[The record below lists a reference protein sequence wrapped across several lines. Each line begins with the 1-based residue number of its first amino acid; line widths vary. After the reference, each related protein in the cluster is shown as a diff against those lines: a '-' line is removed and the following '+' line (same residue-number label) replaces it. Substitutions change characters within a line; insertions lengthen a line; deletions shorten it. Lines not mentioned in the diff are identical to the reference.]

1 MTGYSS
7 QPISQRAAK
16 ELLALPL
23 EDKALL
29 SREKI

>member
-16 ELLALPL
+16 ELLALDLGDKVPFEPR
-23 EDKALL
+23 ED
-29 SREKI
+29 